1 LIAGFKARSGG
12 RLLRF
17 DVSTATPKAR
27 DSGSE
32 QRIGLFDPSGKIE
45 H

>member
-17 DVSTATPKAR
+17 DVSTTASAAAILEANNALAFST
-27 DSGSE
+27 
-32 QRIGLFDPSGKIE
+32 